1 MFQESNYPTIF
12 FNVSNI
18 FLKYILPS
26 VCQNCQVA
34 MTLLVYLWQLDLSD
48 FLKFLFVCFWLC
60 WVIIAVWTSLQLQPS
75 GATLQLWCSGFSLQ
89 WLRLLQNVSSR
100 TRGLQ
105 KVSASR
111 FQSTGSVVVVH
122 RLGCSE
128 ACGIFLDQ
136 DFNLCLLCW
145 QADFLPLSHQ
155 GSASVMFVC
164 LFFLWVWGQ
173 GVGLIQLNNTA
184 TFFSLLP

>member
-34 MTLLVYLWQLDLSD
+34 MTLLVYLWQLDRSD
-48 FLKFLFVCFWLC
+48 FLKFLFICFWLC

-75 GATLQLWCSGFSLQ
+75 GATLFVV
-89 WLRLLQNVSSR
+89 LRFLIAVASFVAERELQNARALESFSFQVLEHRFSSW
-100 TRGLQ
+100 
-105 KVSASR
+105 
-111 FQSTGSVVVVH
+111 VH
-122 RLGCSE
+122 RLGYSE

-164 LFFLWVWGQ
+164 LFFLRVWGQ
-173 GVGLIQLNNTA
+173 GVGLVQLNNTA